1 MSKRKLFL
9 GVVTGAVVG
18 GLVTLF
24 DRETRHYA
32 KNKLTT
38 VKSGTTYMVKNP
50 SETVHNMRV
59 ALNKL
64 NDNLSS
70 GSSNLMNALE
80 QVEGSLEKVSTKSE
94 SKKELE

>member
-18 GLVTLF
+18 GLVTMF
-24 DRETRHYA
+24 DRETRYYA

-38 VKSGTTYMVKNP
+38 VTSGTTYMVKNP
-50 SETVHNMRV
+50 SETVHNIRV
-59 ALNKL
+59 ALAKF
-64 NDNLSS
+64 NDSLSS

-80 QVEGSLEKVSTKSE
+80 QVEDTLDKVSTKDKSNE
-94 SKKELE
+94 IE

>member
-9 GVVTGAVVG
+9 GVVSGAVVG

-38 VKSGTTYMVKNP
+38 VKSSTTYMVKNP
-50 SETVHNMRV
+50 SETVHNIRV
-59 ALNKL
+59 ALNSL

-80 QVEGSLEKVSTKSE
+80 QVEDSLEKVTNKNE
-94 SKKELE
+94 NKEIE